1 MTLVQVR
8 EGRLTQQRSL
18 GHLNVTSARRP
29 KATPLPGCPEPCL
42 PDIFLLILLCD
53 GDVPAVGFQFVLKNP
68 PESVVLHAERVI
80 EHGGDVVL
88 SGGEHR
94 GGGQG
99 GPASSLARGG

>member
-1 MTLVQVR
+1 MTLVQAW

-18 GHLNVTSARRP
+18 GHLNVTS
-29 KATPLPGCPEPCL
+29 CPPSQGDTSPDAPEHCL

-68 PESVVLHAERVI
+68 PESVVLHTERVI

-94 GGGQG
+94 GGSQG